1 MTCLLASVQATGH
14 AFLPNLLT
22 SSLYFAEASFSLKL
36 EDHVRDVRGEINK
49 EMKKAVRL
57 AYGGRVV
64 PKDSEVTSVPSRT
77 EQDRK
82 MAENLLTGRSLPH
95 GI

>member
-1 MTCLLASVQATGH
+1 M
-14 AFLPNLLT
+14 
-22 SSLYFAEASFSLKL
+22 
-36 EDHVRDVRGEINK
+36 RDVRGDINK

-57 AYGGRVV
+57 AYGGCVAL
-64 PKDSEVTSVPSRT
+64 KDSEVTSVPSRT

-82 MAENLLTGRSLPH
+82 TAESLLIGRSLPR